1 MKFKVLKMKEK
12 LNILIVDDE
21 ADIRKELEEMLQ
33 VLYNATVFE
42 AGDRDEAWTH
52 LQQRALDIVFLD
64 IRMPGVDGLTLLGEI
79 KDKWPEI
86 EVIIIS
92 GHGAMDS
99 VIQAI
104 RSKATDFL
112 PKPFTSEEIQAAIE
126 RTQRFRELKER
137 ITNLESSFQL
147 LSSGIQKKLGHG
159 FIAES
164 NAMKEVA
171 EMVRKVA
178 QSDST
183 SVLIIGESGT
193 GKELIARSIHFLSP
207 RKDKYFYAVNS
218 SAITETLFESE
229 FFGHTKGSFTGASEN
244 KTGWFEVANHGT
256 LFLDEIGDLP
266 LGLQT
271 KFLRVLEEK
280 KISRVGATR
289 EIDID
294 VRIIAA
300 TNQDLEKL
308 TEEKRFRLDLYH
320 RLSTFI
326 IHVPPLRER
335 KEDIP
340 LLLNYFTEE
349 FSRKLNKKIR
359 GIEVKA
365 VEMLMEYHFPGNVR
379 ELRNMVERA
388 VILCE
393 KDRLRLSDFQ
403 TTRALQQRSKP
414 GNGEFETLNL
424 EELEKAAIIKAI
436 KKANYNKS
444 AAARMLN
451 ISFQSLDR
459 RIKKYNLTFDQR
471 LT

>member
-1 MKFKVLKMKEK
+1 MSER

-21 ADIRKELEEMLQ
+21 ADIRHELEEMLQ
-33 VLYNATVFE
+33 VLYGCSVFKASNREE
-42 AGDRDEAWTH
+42 A
-52 LQQRALDIVFLD
+52 LNVLRAQSVDIVFLD
-64 IRMPGVDGLTLLGEI
+64 IRMPGTDGLSVLGEI
-79 KDKWPEI
+79 KDNWPDL
-86 EVIIIS
+86 EVIMIS

-99 VIQAI
+99 VIQAM
-104 RSKATDFL
+104 RNKAVDFL
-112 PKPFTSEEIQAAIE
+112 PKPFSSSDIRAAIE
-126 RTQRFRELKER
+126 RTQRYKEMKQK
-137 ITNLESSFQL
+137 IANLEASLSL
-147 LSSGIQKKLGHG
+147 LTLGIQKKLGQG

-164 NAMKEVA
+164 KAMKEVA

-178 QSDST
+178 QSDTT

-207 RKDKYFYAVNS
+207 RRDKYFYAVNS

-229 FFGHTKGSFTGASEN
+229 FFGHTKGSFTGANEN

-340 LLLNYFTEE
+340 LLLNYFAEE
-349 FSRKLNKKIR
+349 FARKLNKKIK
-359 GIEVKA
+359 GVELKAIEH
-365 VEMLMEYHFPGNVR
+365 LMQYSFPGNVR

-403 TTRALQQRSKP
+403 LGRAAQRISKVAS
-414 GNGEFETLNL
+414 EIETLDL
-424 EELEKAAIIKAI
+424 EELEKNAIMKAI
-436 KKANYNKS
+436 KLANYNKS
-444 AAARMLN
+444 AAARLLN
-451 ISFQSLDR
+451 ISFQALDR
-459 RIKKYNLTFDQR
+459 RIKKYNLSFDQK
-471 LT
+471 LI

>member
-1 MKFKVLKMKEK
+1 MSET

-21 ADIRKELEEMLQ
+21 ADIRTELEEMLQ
-33 VLYNATVFE
+33 MLYQATIHK
-42 AGDRDEAWTH
+42 AANHDEAWTIM
-52 LQQRALDIVFLD
+52 QRRPVDIVFLD
-64 IRMPGVDGLTLLGEI
+64 IKLPGVDGLTLLGEL
-79 KDKWPEI
+79 KDAWPDT
-86 EVIIIS
+86 EVIMIS

-99 VIQAI
+99 VIQAM
-104 RSKATDFL
+104 RSKAADFL
-112 PKPFTSEEIQAAIE
+112 PKPFSAAEIQAAIE
-126 RTQRFRELKER
+126 RTQRFRELKAR
-137 ITNLESSFQL
+137 IYNLETSFQL
-147 LSSGIQKKLGHG
+147 LTSGIQKKLGQG

-164 NAMKEVA
+164 RAMKEVA
-171 EMVRKVA
+171 AMVRKVA

-207 RKDKYFYAVNS
+207 RRDKYFYAVNS

-340 LLLNYFTEE
+340 LLLNYFAEE
-349 FSRKLNKKIR
+349 FARKLNKKIK
-359 GIEVKA
+359 GIEMKA
-365 VEMLMEYHFPGNVR
+365 IEALVEYPFPGNVR

-393 KDRLRLSDFQ
+393 KDRLRLIDFH
-403 TTRALQQRSKP
+403 TARSLQQRSKS
-414 GNGEFETLNL
+414 GSDDIETLDL

-451 ISFQSLDR
+451 ISFQALDR

>member
-1 MKFKVLKMKEK
+1 MTEK

-21 ADIRKELEEMLQ
+21 ADIRRELEEMLQ
-33 VLYNATVFE
+33 NLYESTVFK
-42 AGDRDEAWTH
+42 ASNRDEALH
-52 LQQRALDIVFLD
+52 ILKVQPVDIVFLD
-64 IRMPGVDGLTLLGEI
+64 IRLPGADGLGVLGEI
-79 KDKWPEI
+79 KDTWPDL
-86 EVIIIS
+86 EVIMIS

-99 VIQAI
+99 VIQAL
-104 RSKATDFL
+104 RSKAIDFL
-112 PKPFTSEEIQAAIE
+112 PKPFTSADIRAAIE
-126 RTQRFRELKER
+126 RTQRFKEMKQK
-137 ITNLESSFQL
+137 IVNLEASLNL
-147 LSSGIQKKLGHG
+147 LTSGIQKKLGQG

-164 NAMKEVA
+164 KAMKEVA

-266 LGLQT
+266 LTLQT

-340 LLLNYFTEE
+340 LLLNYFAEE
-349 FSRKLNKKIR
+349 FARKLNKKIK
-359 GIEVKA
+359 GIELKA
-365 VEMLMEYHFPGNVR
+365 INHLMQYSFPGNVR

-388 VILCE
+388 VILCD

-403 TTRALQQRSKP
+403 LGRSTQRISKVAS
-414 GNGEFETLNL
+414 EIETLDL
-424 EELEKAAIIKAI
+424 EELEKNAIMKAI
-436 KKANYNKS
+436 KLANYNKS
-444 AAARMLN
+444 AAARLLN
-451 ISFQSLDR
+451 ISFQALDR
-459 RIKKYNLTFDQR
+459 RIKKYNLSFDQK